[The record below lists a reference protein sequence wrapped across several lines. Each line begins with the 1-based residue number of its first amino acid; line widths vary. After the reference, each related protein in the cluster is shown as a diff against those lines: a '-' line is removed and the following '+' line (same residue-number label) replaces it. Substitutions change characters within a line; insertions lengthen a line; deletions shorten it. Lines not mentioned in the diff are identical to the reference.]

1 MYLRYWGA
9 SKFCPIGTTAG
20 YPHCLGD
27 TGQTGWV
34 NRSDQYWTGQT
45 GSDQGCPEKLKSE
58 RPKTNIGEDHN
69 RRKGRKLKLSF
80 DELLAKYLRENEAKR
95 ANRSND
101 VKSSRLSPKPK
112 SRNWN
117 WQKKNLHAAAS
128 YFPLGPSM
136 PIPQAPH
143 PTSLDRYSSRG

>member
-1 MYLRYWGA
+1 
-9 SKFCPIGTTAG
+9 
-20 YPHCLGD
+20 
-27 TGQTGWV
+27 
-34 NRSDQYWTGQT
+34 
-45 GSDQGCPEKLKSE
+45 LKSQ
-58 RPKTNIGEDHN
+58 RPKSIGGKDHFEHKS
-69 RRKGRKLKLSF
+69 RKPKLSF
-80 DELLAKYLRENEAKR
+80 DELLAKYLKGNETKR

-101 VKSSRLSPKPK
+101 FRSSRLPPKPK
-112 SRNWN
+112 SRSWN